1 MPRNAGD
8 RLNVRRWLPPLV
20 WAGVIIFATSMPSEL
35 VPAQVS
41 SFDKVAHFGMYAIL
55 AWLLA
60 RHGTEVAGRWV
71 AMVLAIIVAS
81 GFGAVD
87 EWHQQYIPGRS
98 TELADWQAD
107 TLGAAVGALV
117 YAVFSRRRT
126 GLTSPE

>member
-1 MPRNAGD
+1 
-8 RLNVRRWLPPLV
+8 
-20 WAGVIIFATSMPSEL
+20 
-35 VPAQVS
+35 
-41 SFDKVAHFGMYAIL
+41 VAHFGMYAIL